1 MNTSTKKILI
11 LSSLCLLTFSA
22 FAVQKSRIIGGAGG
36 WNDLQTAEGVTTGI
50 GRFGY
55 ACVQLATS
63 AKEISGATDLF
74 LSFEG
79 DSIVDAS
86 GHYSVLSNR
95 LVRINDAIK
104 GKGAALCRGEGNGIS
119 VKGGKNAIFGRT
131 GMVGSFSIEFW
142 LSPSIAE
149 NGETIFSWRSSRN
162 ANSYSQY
169 QMVTAGFSHNHLEWN
184 FFNIFSG
191 FAEKTVTLSGVSTI
205 IPNIW
210 ARHTLSFDQETGML
224 EYCVD
229 GMTEAVMFVTD
240 NQHENGTV
248 CDPILGVIADLDIC
262 PDYTGKIDDFR
273 IETRPFIRENTNIY
287 YTGNETYKIDGGRF
301 TSHPILVSQ
310 AATLDAVNA
319 LMNVPEQTDVRL
331 FVRAGDDCFGWTDSY
346 PEWKEISSGE
356 PISGMSGLYF
366 QVAAELL
373 PDGGGMTSPSI
384 TQLELQYTEQP
395 LPAAPFTVLAEAGDG
410 CVTLNWSYSLDDTA
424 GGYYVYYGNRPG
436 EYMGRVAA
444 EGMSPIRAGNVTS
457 LTVNGLKNG
466 TIYYFAV
473 SAYSRIDDSING
485 PLSGEVFARPTAKR
499 RL

>member
-1 MNTSTKKILI
+1 M
-11 LSSLCLLTFSA
+11 
-22 FAVQKSRIIGGAGG
+22 
-36 WNDLQTAEGVTTGI
+36 
-50 GRFGY
+50 
-55 ACVQLATS
+55 
-63 AKEISGATDLF
+63 
-74 LSFEG
+74 
-79 DSIVDAS
+79 
-86 GHYSVLSNR
+86 
-95 LVRINDAIK
+95 
-104 GKGAALCRGEGNGIS
+104 
-119 VKGGKNAIFGRT
+119 
-131 GMVGSFSIEFW
+131 
-142 LSPSIAE
+142 
-149 NGETIFSWRSSRN
+149 
-162 ANSYSQY
+162 
-169 QMVTAGFSHNHLEWN
+169 
-184 FFNIFSG
+184 
-191 FAEKTVTLSGVSTI
+191 
-205 IPNIW
+205 
-210 ARHTLSFDQETGML
+210 
-224 EYCVD
+224 
-229 GMTEAVMFVTD
+229 
-240 NQHENGTV
+240 
-248 CDPILGVIADLDIC
+248 
-262 PDYTGKIDDFR
+262 
-273 IETRPFIRENTNIY
+273 
-287 YTGNETYKIDGGRF
+287 
-301 TSHPILVSQ
+301 
-310 AATLDAVNA
+310 NA